1 MTPDGSD
8 FHHSHSHGGPAGDA
22 TQDPAVLPLARAIL
36 LEGGRALALFE
47 GAAGEPPATGRLTAP
62 GRALA
67 WSGLGW
73 PHAGG
78 WAGVAVLDGVPAEGD
93 ELLGPTACWRVAA
106 TPALDIAPAPLA
118 ALVRATG
125 GSAPAVL
132 RFLTAALAGHPGG
145 AAFLAGFVAAVAE
158 PDGFV
163 EIVARPTTGG
173 LFAQGWSMS
182 LDPGAA
188 RLVTADVAAEVHVA
202 TFARDDILPPGR
214 GFCLYGKALADDAG
228 STLDALHHEKDGR
241 LLRLDVVRGAQV
253 QLEDAAMRHVASMLP
268 RLDAPREV
276 LGAFRRIC
284 RPRFAGADT
293 LSGTG
298 LPVAAA
304 LDSLLRAP
312 DGALLATGWLLDPL
326 HRVERALLKSTA
338 NLYARLD
345 ASWCPLARPDLVS
358 GFGADPRF
366 AGLLDPRDAMNGF
379 IAHVPADP
387 AGLATSAGEAELYL
401 ELVLDD
407 GSCLFRP
414 LHFTAFESGERLPQL
429 LGALPQAEPEIT
441 RIVEDHLA
449 PFLASVPPVSPRPPR
464 GAANQPF
471 ALGRPGSGPRDTVA
485 VIPFR
490 SWSELQPM
498 LALLAGTPEAG
509 ALELSLVTSRATA
522 ADSAARIDEAFAFY
536 GLAGRLVVVPE
547 HDGAPVRLDAGAAA
561 STAPWVLSWAPAALP
576 KQPGWLAGL
585 RAEAECLPGGGLV
598 SPALTYEDG
607 SIAFGGLRSDTAGG
621 CGLAGFGAARLPRG
635 EVRSA
640 PAGAAAIALI
650 DRASLARAGGFAGR
664 LFGETHAHVDL
675 AARLRRQ
682 GAGTWCSGAVEFWVL
697 EDQGP
702 DPDSRLV
709 RRIDEALL
717 AARAETDA

>member
-8 FHHSHSHGGPAGDA
+8 FHHANAAHA
-22 TQDPAVLPLARAIL
+22 LPLVQAIL
-36 LEGGRALALFE
+36 LAGGRTLALFD
-47 GAAGEPPATGRLTAP
+47 GVAAQPPAAGRLTAT

-67 WSGLGW
+67 WTALGW
-73 PHAGG
+73 PHGGG
-78 WAGVAVLDGVPAEGD
+78 WAGVAVLDGVPAAGD
-93 ELLGPTACWRVAA
+93 ELHTAGGTWQVAA
-106 TPALDIAPAPLA
+106 APALDIAPAPLA
-118 ALVRATG
+118 ALVRSTG

-132 RFLTAALAGHPGG
+132 RFLTAALANHDGGPG
-145 AAFLAGFVAAVAE
+145 FLAGFVAAVAE

-188 RLVTADVAAEVHVA
+188 RLVSVEDASEVHVA
-202 TFARDDILPPGR
+202 TFVRDDILPPGR
-214 GFCLYGKALADDAG
+214 GFCLYGKALADDAPG
-228 STLDALHHEKDGR
+228 ALDALHHERDGK
-241 LLRLDVVRGAQV
+241 LLRLDVVRGAQ
-253 QLEDAAMRHVASMLP
+253 LHLDDAATRHVAAMLP
-268 RLDAPREV
+268 RLGAPKET

-284 RPRFAGADT
+284 RPRFAGVDT
-293 LSGTG
+293 LSGTA
-298 LPVAAA
+298 LPIAAA
-304 LDSLLRAP
+304 LDSVLRAP
-312 DGALLATGWLLDPL
+312 DGALLVTGWLLDPL
-326 HRVERALLKSTA
+326 HRVERALLKSTG
-338 NLYARLD
+338 NHYARLD
-345 ASWCPLARPDLVS
+345 ASWCPLARPDLVT

-366 AGLLDPRDAMNGF
+366 AGLLDPRDAMGGF
-379 IAHVPADP
+379 ITHVPAKP
-387 AGLATSAGEAELYL
+387 AALDASELYL

-414 LHFTAFESGERLPQL
+414 LSATAFECGERLPHL
-429 LGALPQAEPEIT
+429 LGSLPQAEPEIT

-464 GAANQPF
+464 GAASQPF
-471 ALGRPGSGPRDTVA
+471 TLGKLGAVRDTVA
-485 VIPFR
+485 VVPFR

-498 LALLAGTPEAG
+498 LALLAGTPEAD

-522 ADSAARIDEAFAFY
+522 ADTATRISEAFGFY
-536 GLAGRLVVVPE
+536 GLSGRLVVVPE
-547 HDGAPVRLDAGAAA
+547 QDGAPVRLDVGAAA
-561 STAPWVLSWAPAALP
+561 SSAPWILAWAPAALP
-576 KQPGWLAGL
+576 KAPGWLARL
-585 RAEAECLPGGGLV
+585 RAEAEGLPGGGLV

-607 SIAFGGLRSDTAGG
+607 SIAFGGERSDAAGG

-635 EVRSA
+635 EPRAA
-640 PAGAAAIALI
+640 PSGAASIALI
-650 DRASLARAGGFAGR
+650 DRASLVRAGGFAGR

-675 AARLRRQ
+675 AARLRRHD
-682 GAGTWCSGAVEFWVL
+682 AGTWCSGSVEFWAL
-697 EDQGP
+697 EDHGP